1 MDAVAHGEA
10 DGPVTPRLTPRERE
24 VFRLLALGFTG
35 SEVAERLVLSPYT
48 IRRHV
53 EKGITRLG
61 ARNRVQAIAIALTSD
76 EIQL

>member
-1 MDAVAHGEA
+1 
-10 DGPVTPRLTPRERE
+10 

-48 IRRHV
+48 VRRHV

-61 ARNRVQAIAIALTSD
+61 AKNRVQAIALALTSG
-76 EIQL
+76 EIDL

>member
-1 MDAVAHGEA
+1 MESGAATDG
-10 DGPVTPRLTPRERE
+10 DGPAKPRLTPRERE

-48 IRRHV
+48 VRRHV

-76 EIQL
+76 AIQL